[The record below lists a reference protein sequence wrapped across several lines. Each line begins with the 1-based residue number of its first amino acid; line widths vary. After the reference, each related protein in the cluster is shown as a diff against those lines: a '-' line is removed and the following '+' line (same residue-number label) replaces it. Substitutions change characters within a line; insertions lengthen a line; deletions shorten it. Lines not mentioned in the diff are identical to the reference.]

1 MDKKTVGRFFLF
13 ASIAWAVLILVLTLT
28 PGKYVPSYSLFSYD
42 KLGHAGIFCIQS
54 VLLMFTLRHQYNRK
68 IQNSILASMAVT
80 IIYGFIIEAIQGL
93 IPDRSMDIYDAIA
106 NIAGSFLAPLVFYL
120 VNKVIHINNI

>member
-1 MDKKTVGRFFLF
+1 VDKKFLPKFFLI
-13 ASIAWAVLILVLTLT
+13 ASVAWAVLILILTLT

-42 KLGHAGIFCIQS
+42 KLGHAGIFCIQA
-54 VLLMFTLRHQYNRK
+54 VLLMLTLRHHYEWK
-68 IQNSILASMAVT
+68 IKNSILISMAVT
-80 IIYGFIIEAIQGL
+80 IVYGFIIEAIQGL

-106 NIAGSFLAPLVFYL
+106 NITGSFLAPLVFYL